1 MNSIRSGVLENLLRG
16 IGIDMNISKTPR
28 TDQAD
33 KHITYVDKISGRFPI
48 EWVYAAFA
56 EDLEIELN
64 EYKEWNKEALE
75 VISQW
80 DKVFD
85 YINKN
90 IDVNDLGKSIPE
102 LCLKYLK
109 ERDEAND

>member
-1 MNSIRSGVLENLLRG
+1 MNLLRG

-56 EDLEIELN
+56 QDLEIELN
-64 EYKEWNKEALE
+64 QLKKLLSEAEGHKEFMDNSEILKKMNTGESKEG
-75 VISQW
+75 V
-80 DKVFD
+80 KRFFD
-85 YINKN
+85 NTKQN
-90 IDVNDLGKSIPE
+90 S
-102 LCLKYLK
+102 
-109 ERDEAND
+109 